1 MAVVRC
7 DDDERIAQV
16 DSVHRRLQRIIQR
29 HGVLQRTIGVA
40 AMVAMVNLARFDHQ
54 DIALAVFGQHR
65 DRLRRHFG
73 ERRFF

>member
-1 MAVVRC
+1 MVRC

-29 HGVLQRTIGVA
+29 HGVLQRAIGIA
-40 AMVAMVNLARFDHQ
+40 AMVAMVNFARFHHQ
-54 DIALAVFGQHR
+54 DIALTVFGQHR